1 LLRNSKKSV
10 LIITSVGLLYYAK
23 KEEVSGVWEVSVV
36 CIPGIRNGAE
46 KMNMVRQERSVSVA
60 HWVVGSLILLHA
72 VLFPLQGN
80 AASAGPAEVIKTF
93 NAALLESMKRADEL
107 GYSGRFKL
115 LDPVIRN
122 SFALSYMAS
131 QSLGRYWKT
140 IKETQQ
146 SALVK
151 TYTEW
156 SIATYARRFD
166 GYSGERFEVVSESPS
181 DQGTVTVIS
190 RIIQPNKEGA
200 VFHYKLRKIDGNWRI
215 VDIQIS
221 GVSQLALTRSQFTS
235 VIKEKGFDGLIAL
248 LKSKTES
255 LAQGKL

>member
-1 LLRNSKKSV
+1 
-10 LIITSVGLLYYAK
+10 
-23 KEEVSGVWEVSVV
+23 
-36 CIPGIRNGAE
+36 
-46 KMNMVRQERSVSVA
+46 MNMVRQEKGMRVV
-60 HWVVGSLILLHA
+60 HWVIALSILLYA
-72 VLFPLQGN
+72 ILFPLQGK
-80 AASAGPAEVIKTF
+80 AASPGPADVIKAF
-93 NAALLESMKRADEL
+93 NAALLESMQRADEL
-107 GYSGRFKL
+107 GYPGRFKL

-140 IKETQQ
+140 IKETEQ

-156 SIATYARRFD
+156 STATYARRFD
-166 GYSGERFEVVSESPS
+166 GYSGEQFEVVSESAS

-190 RIIQPNKEGA
+190 KIIQPNKEGT
-200 VFHYKLRKIDGNWRI
+200 VFYYKLRKIDGNWRI

-221 GVSQLALTRSQFTS
+221 GVSQLALTRSQFTN
-235 VIKEKGFDGLIAL
+235 VIKEKGFDSLMAL
-248 LKSKTES
+248 LKSKIEG

>member
-1 LLRNSKKSV
+1 
-10 LIITSVGLLYYAK
+10 
-23 KEEVSGVWEVSVV
+23 
-36 CIPGIRNGAE
+36 
-46 KMNMVRQERSVSVA
+46 MNMVRQEGSMRVA
-60 HWVVGSLILLHA
+60 HWVIALSILLYA
-72 VLFPLQGN
+72 VLFPLQGK
-80 AASAGPAEVIKTF
+80 ADMQGPAEVIKTF

-107 GYSGRFKL
+107 GYAGRYKL
-115 LDPVIRN
+115 LDPVVRN
-122 SFALSYMAS
+122 SFALPYMAS
-131 QSLGRYWKT
+131 QSAGRYWKT
-140 IKETQQ
+140 IKETEQRV
-146 SALVK
+146 LVK

-156 SIATYARRFD
+156 SVATYARRFD
-166 GYSGERFEVVSESPS
+166 GYSGERFEVVSESAS

-190 RIIQPNKEGA
+190 KIIQPDKEGA

-248 LKSKTES
+248 LKTKTEG

>member
-1 LLRNSKKSV
+1 
-10 LIITSVGLLYYAK
+10 
-23 KEEVSGVWEVSVV
+23 
-36 CIPGIRNGAE
+36 
-46 KMNMVRQERSVSVA
+46 MVRQEGSMRVA
-60 HWVVGSLILLHA
+60 HWVIALSILLYA
-72 VLFPLQGN
+72 VLFPLQGK
-80 AASAGPAEVIKTF
+80 ADMQGPAEVIKTF

-107 GYSGRFKL
+107 GYAGRYKL
-115 LDPVIRN
+115 LDPVVRN
-122 SFALSYMAS
+122 SFALPYMAS
-131 QSLGRYWKT
+131 QSAGRYWKT
-140 IKETQQ
+140 IKETEQRV
-146 SALVK
+146 LVK

-156 SIATYARRFD
+156 SVATYARRFD
-166 GYSGERFEVVSESPS
+166 GYSGERFEVVSESAS

-190 RIIQPNKEGA
+190 KIIQPDKEGA

-248 LKSKTES
+248 LKTKTEG

>member
-1 LLRNSKKSV
+1 MNVARQEKSMRVVHWAILLS
-10 LIITSVGLLYYAK
+10 ILLYT
-23 KEEVSGVWEVSVV
+23 
-36 CIPGIRNGAE
+36 
-46 KMNMVRQERSVSVA
+46 
-60 HWVVGSLILLHA
+60 
-72 VLFPLQGN
+72 VLFPLPGK
-80 AASAGPAEVIKTF
+80 AASAAPAEVIKTF
-93 NAALLESMKRADEL
+93 NAALMESMQRADEL
-107 GYSGRFKL
+107 GYSGRYKL
-115 LDPVIRN
+115 LDPVIRD

-131 QSLGRYWKT
+131 QSLGRYWRT
-140 IKETQQ
+140 IKETEQ
-146 SALVK
+146 STLVK

-156 SIATYARRFD
+156 SVATYARRFD

-190 RIIQPNKEGA
+190 KIIQPNKEGA
-200 VFHYKLRKIDGNWRI
+200 VFHYKLRKIEGNWRI

-248 LKSKTES
+248 LKSKTEG

>member
-1 LLRNSKKSV
+1 MPA
-10 LIITSVGLLYYAK
+10 IQ
-23 KEEVSGVWEVSVV
+23 
-36 CIPGIRNGAE
+36 NGAE
-46 KMNMVRQERSVSVA
+46 KMNMTRQDKSMRVVR
-60 HWVVGSLILLHA
+60 WVIASSILLYA
-72 VLFPLQGN
+72 VFFPLPGN
-80 AASAGPAEVIKTF
+80 AASPGPAEVIKTF
-93 NAALLESMKRADEL
+93 NAALLESMQRADEL
-107 GYSGRFKL
+107 GYSGRFRL

-140 IKETQQ
+140 IKETEQ
-146 SALVK
+146 STLVK

-156 SIATYARRFD
+156 STATYARRFD
-166 GYSGERFEVVSESPS
+166 GYSGEQFEVGSESGS

-190 RIIQPNKEGA
+190 KIIQPNKEGA
-200 VFHYKLRKIDGNWRI
+200 VFHYKLRKIDGKWRI

-248 LKSKTES
+248 LKSKIEG

>member
-1 LLRNSKKSV
+1 MQEV
-10 LIITSVGLLYYAK
+10 PGL
-23 KEEVSGVWEVSVV
+23 
-36 CIPGIRNGAE
+36 CIPGIRIGAE
-46 KMNMVRQERSVSVA
+46 DLNVARQERSMRMV
-60 HWVVGSLILLHA
+60 HWLIGLVVLLYT
-72 VLFPLQGN
+72 VLVPLPGK
-80 AASAGPAEVIKTF
+80 AASPGPAEVIKTF
-93 NAALLESMKRADEL
+93 NAALLEAMQRADEL

-131 QSLGRYWKT
+131 QSMGRYWKT
-140 IKETQQ
+140 IKETEQGV
-146 SALVK
+146 LVK

-166 GYSGERFEVVSESPS
+166 GYSGERFEVVSESAS

-190 RIIQPNKEGA
+190 KIIQPNKEGA
-200 VFHYKLRKIDGNWRI
+200 VFNYKLRKIDGNWRI
-215 VDIQIS
+215 VDIQIT

-235 VIKEKGFDGLIAL
+235 VIKEKGFDGLIAS
-248 LKSKTES
+248 LKSKIAG

>member
-1 LLRNSKKSV
+1 MV
-10 LIITSVGLLYYAK
+10 HWVIG
-23 KEEVSGVWEVSVV
+23 SVV
-36 CIPGIRNGAE
+36 LLCVVFFPFPGKADS
-46 KMNMVRQERSVSVA
+46 QA
-60 HWVVGSLILLHA
+60 
-72 VLFPLQGN
+72 
-80 AASAGPAEVIKTF
+80 PAEVIKTF

-107 GYSGRFKL
+107 GYSGRYTL

-122 SFALSYMAS
+122 SFALPYMAS
-131 QSLGRYWKT
+131 QSLGRYWKA
-140 IKETQQ
+140 IKETEQRV
-146 SALVK
+146 LVK

-166 GYSGERFEVVSESPS
+166 GYSGERFEVISESAS

-190 RIIQPNKEGA
+190 KIIQPDKEGPM
-200 VFHYKLRKIDGNWRI
+200 FYYKLRKIDGNWRI

-235 VIKEKGFDGLIAL
+235 VIKEKGFDGLISL
-248 LKSKTES
+248 LKTKIEG

>member
-1 LLRNSKKSV
+1 MAHW
-10 LIITSVGLLYYAK
+10 LI
-23 KEEVSGVWEVSVV
+23 VSG
-36 CIPGIRNGAE
+36 IF
-46 KMNMVRQERSVSVA
+46 
-60 HWVVGSLILLHA
+60 LYT
-72 VLFPLQGN
+72 VLFPLPGK

-122 SFALSYMAS
+122 SFALSYMAG
-131 QSLGRYWKT
+131 QSLGRYGKT
-140 IKETQQ
+140 IKKTEQ

-156 SIATYARRFD
+156 SIATYASRFD

-190 RIIQPNKEGA
+190 KIIQPDKEEVA
-200 VFHYKLRKIDGNWRI
+200 FHYKLRKFGGNWRI

-221 GVSQLALTRSQFTS
+221 GVSQLALTRSQFTN

-248 LKSKTES
+248 LKTKIEG
-255 LAQGKL
+255 LAQGKP

>member
-1 LLRNSKKSV
+1 MFGIYVLELLN
-10 LIITSVGLLYYAK
+10 GAK
-23 KEEVSGVWEVSVV
+23 KMNLVKQKRSMPIIHWVIGSVV
-36 CIPGIRNGAE
+36 LL
-46 KMNMVRQERSVSVA
+46 SVA
-60 HWVVGSLILLHA
+60 
-72 VLFPLQGN
+72 LFPISGK
-80 AASAGPAEVIKTF
+80 ADTKGPAEVIKTF
-93 NAALLESMKRADEL
+93 NAALLESMKKADEL
-107 GYSGRFKL
+107 GYSGRYKL
-115 LDPVIRN
+115 LDPAVRN

-140 IKETQQ
+140 IKETEQGV
-146 SALVK
+146 LVK

-166 GYSGERFEVVSESPS
+166 GYSGERFEVVSESPP

-190 RIIQPNKEGA
+190 KIIQPDKEGA
-200 VFHYKLRKIDGNWRI
+200 VFNYKLRKIDGNWRI

-221 GVSQLALTRSQFTS
+221 GVSQLALTRSQFTN

-248 LKSKTES
+248 LKNKIEG